1 MNTHIS
7 TARRPLA
14 APTRISLRVLGVRTR
29 GVRAWLNQPPRHQP
43 TPIVGHM
50 YGLLLRPSDRPD
62 IDRRA

>member
-14 APTRISLRVLGVRTR
+14 APTRIRLRVPRVRMQA
-29 GVRAWLNQPPRHQP
+29 VRARLNQPPRHEP
-43 TPIVGHM
+43 TSIAGHM